1 MTNGTARAPGYRGED
16 PAAEEYEPKIGETV
30 MDTGTTRIGKVM
42 GAVGPYVQLRPVE
55 GGREWDAD
63 PTKVRPVPVGD
74 ALSAAVATAN
84 ARSTGML

>member
-1 MTNGTARAPGYRGED
+1 MTDTTAHGPASRGKD
-16 PAAEEYEPKIGETV
+16 PADDEYEPKIGELV
-30 MDTGTTRIGKVM
+30 EDPATRRVGRVM
-42 GAVGPYVQLRPVE
+42 GAVGPYMQLRPVE